1 MMKSMRQSYVPV
13 SRGSIEGGIIALAML
28 TAMVHLL
35 LAFGNG
41 LPMGKFPILFL
52 LNGIGYLVL
61 LVALYLP
68 SLAKFQPLVRWV
80 LIAYAALTVVVWFL
94 VTQASYD
101 PLDYTVKLAELS
113 LIVLLCVEAFYQRTS
128 QKAQASQRQ

>member
-1 MMKSMRQSYVPV
+1 MKSMRQSYVPV